1 MTSPSSPKP
10 PTAKSSP
17 SLAGRSVN
25 NKAVLITGGA
35 GFIGSHMA
43 DELLV
48 RGASE
53 VVVIDNLFVGNPE
66 HLTNASAAG
75 KVTLFKDDA
84 EIASSVDAIFEQHD
98 IDVVFNM
105 ATKALNYSFT
115 NPANAFATNV
125 NVALN
130 LLDHQRRG
138 TFGSMCH
145 FSTSEV
151 YGSAVY
157 EPMDEDH
164 PRHPTT
170 TYAAG
175 KVAADLA
182 VESYVN
188 MFEIDA
194 CIVRPFNNYGP
205 RQNHLPPLAGIIPL
219 TAHRIL
225 NNGAP
230 EIHGGGTQ
238 TRDFVFVTDTVKATL
253 DAFEKLPSGDSVNI
267 STDNEVA
274 IGDLVHMIC
283 DHLGYTGEILE
294 QPARGADVACHHASN
309 EKLRSLIDFAIT
321 PFDEGLETTLG
332 WYVDRF
338 GDNR

>member
-1 MTSPSSPKP
+1 MPNQT
-10 PTAKSSP
+10 T
-17 SLAGRSVN
+17 RSIE
-25 NKAVLITGGA
+25 NKAVLVTGGA
-35 GFIGSHMA
+35 GFIGSHLV

-53 VVVIDNLFVGNPE
+53 VVVIDNLFVGNPDN
-66 HLTNASAAG
+66 LTDAHAAG

-98 IDVVFNM
+98 IDLVFNM

-125 NVALN
+125 NVVLN

-138 TFGSMCH
+138 SFESMCH

-157 EPMDEDH
+157 EPMDEAH

-188 MFEIDA
+188 MFDIDA

-219 TAHRIL
+219 TANRIL
-225 NNGAP
+225 NNGTP

-238 TRDFVFVTDTVKATL
+238 TRDFVFVTDTVKAAL
-253 DAFEKLPSGDSVNI
+253 DAFAKLPSGESVNI
-267 STDNEVA
+267 STDNEVS
-274 IGDLVHMIC
+274 IDDLIHMIC
-283 DHLGYTGEILE
+283 DQLGYSGEILQ
-294 QPARGADVACHHASN
+294 QPARAADVACHHASN
-309 EKLRSLIDFAIT
+309 AKLRSLIDFSIT
-321 PFDEGLETTLG
+321 PFDEGLSNTLA

-338 GDNR
+338 GDHR

>member
-10 PTAKSSP
+10 SSPKSPTAKSSP

-130 LLDHQRRG
+130 LLD
-138 TFGSMCH
+138 
-145 FSTSEV
+145 
-151 YGSAVY
+151 
-157 EPMDEDH
+157 
-164 PRHPTT
+164 
-170 TYAAG
+170 
-175 KVAADLA
+175 L
-182 VESYVN
+182 
-188 MFEIDA
+188 
-194 CIVRPFNNYGP
+194 
-205 RQNHLPPLAGIIPL
+205 
-219 TAHRIL
+219 
-225 NNGAP
+225 
-230 EIHGGGTQ
+230 
-238 TRDFVFVTDTVKATL
+238 
-253 DAFEKLPSGDSVNI
+253 
-267 STDNEVA
+267 
-274 IGDLVHMIC
+274 
-283 DHLGYTGEILE
+283 
-294 QPARGADVACHHASN
+294 
-309 EKLRSLIDFAIT
+309 SLIHI
-321 PFDEGLETTLG
+321 
-332 WYVDRF
+332 
-338 GDNR
+338 

>member
-1 MTSPSSPKP
+1 M
-10 PTAKSSP
+10 
-17 SLAGRSVN
+17 RSVQ
-25 NKAVLITGGA
+25 NKTILVTGGA
-35 GFIGSHMA
+35 GFIGSHLV
-43 DELLV
+43 DELFV

-53 VVVIDNLFVGNPE
+53 IVVIDNLFTGNPE
-66 HLTNASAAG
+66 NLTESHSAG
-75 KVTLFKDDA
+75 KVTLYKDDA
-84 EIASSVDAIFEQHD
+84 EIASSVDAIFDQHD
-98 IDVVFNM
+98 IDMVFNM

-125 NVALN
+125 NVVLN

-151 YGSAVY
+151 YGTAVY

-170 TYAAG
+170 TYAGG

-188 MFEIDA
+188 MFEVDA

-205 RQNHLPPLAGIIPL
+205 RQNHLQPLAGIIPL

-225 NNGAP
+225 NNVTP

-238 TRDFVFVTDTVKATL
+238 TRDFVFVTDTVKAAL
-253 DAFEKLPSGDSVNI
+253 DAFAKLPSGESVNI
-267 STDNEVA
+267 STDNEVSIA
-274 IGDLVHMIC
+274 DLIQMIC
-283 DHLGYTGEILE
+283 DQLGYKGEILQ
-294 QPARGADVACHHASN
+294 QPARHADVACHHASN
-309 EKLRSLIDFAIT
+309 EKLRSLIDFSIT
-321 PFDEGLETTLG
+321 PFDEGLATTLA
-332 WYVDRF
+332 WYVDRL